1 MGHKVVKSELLTAE
15 KIQEMKFNKEN
26 FHFLQEL
33 SITQTQQISTI
44 NENLQGYQEFNRKLK
59 DQILKKESLAVY
71 LDSIIR
77 LRDRKVTILKKKVEY
92 LKFRRTIEIT
102 VNDVKNAE

>member
-26 FHFLQEL
+26 FLALQEL
-33 SITQTQQISTI
+33 SIMQTQQISTI
-44 NENLQGYQEFNRKLK
+44 NENLQGYQEVCRTMK

-92 LKFRRTIEIT
+92 LKFRRKIEIT

>member
-26 FHFLQEL
+26 FHSLQEL
-33 SITQTQQISTI
+33 SIMQTQQISTI
-44 NENLQGYQEFNRKLK
+44 NENLEMYQEFNRELK
-59 DQILKKESLAVY
+59 NQILKKESLAVY

-77 LRDRKVTILKKKVEY
+77 LRNRKVTILKKKVEY

>member
-1 MGHKVVKSELLTAE
+1 MGHKVVKSELFTAE

-26 FHFLQEL
+26 FHSLQEL
-33 SITQTQQISTI
+33 SIMQTQQISTI

>member
-1 MGHKVVKSELLTAE
+1 MGHKVVKSELLNAE

-26 FHFLQEL
+26 FHSLQEL
-33 SITQTQQISTI
+33 SIMQTQQISTI
-44 NENLQGYQEFNRKLK
+44 NENLEGYQELNRRLK
-59 DQILKKESLAVY
+59 NEILKKESVAVY

-92 LKFRRTIEIT
+92 LKFRRKIEIT

>member
-26 FHFLQEL
+26 FHSLQEL
-33 SITQTQQISTI
+33 SIMQTQQISTI
-44 NENLQGYQEFNRKLK
+44 NENLEVYQEFNRKLK

-92 LKFRRTIEIT
+92 LKFRRKIEIT

>member
-26 FHFLQEL
+26 FHSLQEL
-33 SITQTQQISTI
+33 SIMQTQQISTI
-44 NENLQGYQEFNRKLK
+44 NENLEAYQEFNRKLK

-92 LKFRRTIEIT
+92 LKFRRKIEIT

>member
-33 SITQTQQISTI
+33 SIMQTQQISTI
-44 NENLQGYQEFNRKLK
+44 NENLEVYQEFNRKLK

-92 LKFRRTIEIT
+92 LKFRRKIEIT